1 MDDSMTH
8 EPYDKTTG
16 TPPTNKKSSSNRAV
30 FTIVTKPG
38 DRKYWVKIG
47 IAHINRDDSWNVY
60 LDALPLDGKLQIRE
74 EKLGARGQPPASR
87 QEREIPSFDL
97 EAIQ

>member
-1 MDDSMTH
+1 MDESLTH
-8 EPYDKTTG
+8 EPYDKTAG
-16 TPPTNKKSSSNRAV
+16 TPPTKKGSSNRAV

-74 EKLGARGQPPASR
+74 EKLGARGQPSASH
-87 QEREIPSFDL
+87 QERAIPSFDL